1 MKECIKVKRLLSRY
15 LDKET
20 GDADSALVE
29 AHIDICP
36 LCKKELSELSRIKEL
51 ILGKER
57 RTLPEDYLVCRLREK
72 IASEQYTE
80 KRLSLVGIG
89 SLSRRLIPVPVATI
103 ILLITF
109 LFLISTGQQ
118 VSESSLEDNIL
129 SGAPVTTEAA
139 LGLILGVQD

>member
-1 MKECIKVKRLLSRY
+1 M
-15 LDKET
+15 
-20 GDADSALVE
+20 
-29 AHIDICP
+29 
-36 LCKKELSELSRIKEL
+36 
-51 ILGKER
+51 GKEKK
-57 RTLPEDYLVCRLREK
+57 TLSQDYLVCRLREK